1 MTDSKAMRPLLA
13 LLLVLAAASASAA
26 PPVVE
31 KEADWRWLEEPR
43 NAHNY
48 RQGIK
53 KITKYSNKRNFEIH
67 GIIKRSILKKTK
79 YQAC

>member
-13 LLLVLAAASASAA
+13 LLLFLAAASASAA

-31 KEADWRWLEEPR
+31 KEADWRWSEEPR

-48 RQGIK
+48 RQGIG
-53 KITKYSNKRNFEIH
+53 KITKNLISVQGNTSPGEP
-67 GIIKRSILKKTK
+67 GLG
-79 YQAC
+79 